1 MQNQQSRRGLRDM
14 TAGPPAGHLFAFA
27 LPLLAGSFLQQF
39 YNMVD
44 AWVVG
49 RYVGDGALA
58 AVGVGFP
65 VIFLFSSLFL
75 GLSSGGTVVIAQHYG
90 AGDWERV
97 RSAVATIYKSF
108 LLSIVPVTAAA
119 VALVRPMLYLLRVE
133 PGAYEDSRTYL
144 LLVCLGLVGSIGYSL
159 NAGIL
164 GGLGNSRSTLLFL
177 LTATGL
183 NIALD
188 FLFVAGFRW
197 GVFGAAL
204 ATILAQ
210 AASWLLG
217 LVYLLRRYP
226 ELELHLFHLH
236 LDGSLLRQILGIGL
250 PAGLQM
256 SLVALGSMVVMSR
269 VNGFGK
275 EFAAGYNVGLRMD
288 QMAFLPIQ
296 SLAQAVTAFVGQ
308 NIGAGKP
315 ERARQ
320 GVRVVVT
327 SACIWSLLMTTF
339 LLLFSR
345 PLIAQFSA
353 TPAVIDGGTVYLRG
367 IMPCYILFAVLFS
380 LNNSMRGAGDSLFPM
395 VNAVLSLILLRIPA
409 VYLLANRFG
418 PEAMFW
424 GYGIGW
430 ALGFCLSVHHYLTGK
445 WLRKGSVAAKNSAPQ
460 V

>member
-65 VIFLFSSLFL
+65 VLFLFSSLFL

-90 AGDWERV
+90 AGDWAKV
-97 RSAVATIYKSF
+97 RSAVSTIYKSF

-119 VALVRPMLYLLRVE
+119 VALVGPMLYLLRVE

-226 ELELHLFHLH
+226 ELELHLFHLQ
-236 LDGSLLRQILGIGL
+236 LDGKLLGQILGIGL

-308 NIGAGKP
+308 NMGARKP

-320 GVRVVVT
+320 GVRIVVC
-327 SACIWSLLMTTF
+327 SAVVWAMLMAAV
-339 LLLFSR
+339 LMPLAPVLVGAFSR
-345 PLIAQFSA
+345 
-353 TPAVIDGGTVYLRG
+353 TPEVILGGTAYLRDV
-367 IMPCYILFAVLFS
+367 MPFYLFFAVLFC
-380 LNNSMRGAGDSLFPM
+380 LNNAMRGAGDSVFPLVNVLF
-395 VNAVLSLILLRIPA
+395 SLILIRVPA
-409 VYLLANRFG
+409 VYFLADHLGR
-418 PEAMFW
+418 EAMF
-424 GYGIGW
+424 
-430 ALGFCLSVHHYLTGK
+430 LGFGVGWCFGFVLSVLRYRSGK
-445 WLRKGSVAAKNSAPQ
+445 WLHHSLTGQ
-460 V
+460 T